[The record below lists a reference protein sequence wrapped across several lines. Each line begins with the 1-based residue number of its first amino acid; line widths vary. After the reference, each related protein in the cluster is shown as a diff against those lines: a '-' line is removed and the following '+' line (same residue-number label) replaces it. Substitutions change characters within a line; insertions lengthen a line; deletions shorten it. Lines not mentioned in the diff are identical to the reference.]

1 MLINLNVMAVSAKQ
15 SRIFYGI
22 LIANLVSL
30 VLVGGSKYLATYLE
44 GENAGTSSGVFIFSS
59 FVIVPLLMG
68 GICAWYWH
76 PLQMKTKHYIG
87 WSVVTTLIACA
98 ASFLFLKEGAICL
111 IIVLPLILCFTIAG
125 ALLARMLYNRKNN
138 TLNSS
143 VAGLAILVLVVDT
156 FSSHKNLQLVS
167 DTLIVNA
174 PIEKVWPH
182 VVEYKPITLKEEYW
196 LFQIGMPSPVQ
207 STVDGYEAGAGR
219 KCIFSN
225 GYVFDEKMIV
235 YKPNEELTFDIIS
248 QPHDPEIMGHIDIVR
263 GQFLLKD
270 NGDGTTTVIGN
281 SWYKLY
287 VFPGWYFNL
296 WSESITRNVHLR
308 VMEHIKILSENHV

>member
-1 MLINLNVMAVSAKQ
+1 MATAPQ
-15 SRIFYGI
+15 NETRIVYGI
-22 LIANLVSL
+22 LMANLVAI
-30 VLVGGSKYLATYLE
+30 VLVGAGKYLVTYLE
-44 GENAGTSSGVFIFSS
+44 GYETGNGSGIFIFSS
-59 FVIVPLLMG
+59 FIIVPIIMG
-68 GICAWYWH
+68 AISAWYWH
-76 PLQMKTKHYIG
+76 PLQLKTRAYIG
-87 WSVVTTLIACA
+87 WSAVSTLIACL
-98 ASFLFLKEGAICL
+98 ASFIFLKEGVICL
-111 IIVLPLILCFTIAG
+111 LIVSPLMLVFTVTG
-125 ALLARMLYNRKNN
+125 ALLARMVYNRKNN

-143 VAGLAILVLVVDT
+143 LVGFVLLVLLADT

-182 VVEYKPITLKEEYW
+182 VVEYKPITSKENYW
-196 LFQIGMPSPVQ
+196 LFKIGMPSPVQ

-225 GYVFDEKMIV
+225 GYVFDEKMV
-235 YKPNEELTFDIIS
+235 VFKPNDELTFDIIS

-263 GQFLLKD
+263 GQFILKN

-308 VMEHIKILSENHV
+308 VMEHIKILSEQDV

>member
-1 MLINLNVMAVSAKQ
+1 MSAPGNQ
-15 SRIFYGI
+15 SRILSGI
-22 LIANLVSL
+22 VLSNLVSV
-30 VLVGGSKYLATYLE
+30 VLVGGGKYLVTYLE
-44 GENAGTSSGVFIFSS
+44 QDNAGSGSGIFVFSS
-59 FVIVPLLMG
+59 FIVVPLLMG
-68 GICAWYWH
+68 AICAWYWH
-76 PLQMKTKHYIG
+76 PLQLKTKHIIG
-87 WSVVTTLIACA
+87 WSLVNTIVACA
-98 ASFLFLKEGAICL
+98 VSFVFLKEGVICL
-111 IIVLPLILCFTIAG
+111 LIVSPLILIFMVTG
-125 ALLARMLYNRKNN
+125 VLLTRLLIKRKNN

-143 VAGLAILVLVVDT
+143 LAGLALLIIVADT
-156 FSSHKNLQLVS
+156 FSAHENVQLVS
-167 DTLIVNA
+167 DTMIVNA

-182 VVEYKPITLKEEYW
+182 VVAYKPITLEEEYW

-235 YKPNEELTFDIIS
+235 YKPNDELTFDILT
-248 QPHDPEIMGHIDIVR
+248 QPHDPEIMGHIDILR

-287 VFPGWYFNL
+287 VFPGWYFNM
-296 WSESITRNVHLR
+296 WSKSITRNVHLR
-308 VMEHIKILSENHV
+308 VMEHIKLLSEGNV

>member
-1 MLINLNVMAVSAKQ
+1 MSTSSNPNL
-15 SRIFYGI
+15 RIFYGI
-22 LIANLVSL
+22 LVANLVSI
-30 VLVGGSKYLATYLE
+30 VLVGAGKYLVTYLE
-44 GENAGTSSGVFIFSS
+44 GNETGNSSGIFIFSS
-59 FVIVPLLMG
+59 FVIVPMIMG
-68 GICAWYWH
+68 AISAWYWH
-76 PLQMKTKHYIG
+76 PLQMKTRAYIG
-87 WSVVTTLIACA
+87 WSAISTLVACA
-98 ASFLFLKEGAICL
+98 ASFIFLKEGVICL
-111 IIVLPLILCFTIAG
+111 LIVSPLILIFIVTG

-143 VAGLAILVLVVDT
+143 LAGLVVVVLLADT
-156 FSSHKNLQLVS
+156 FSSHKNVQLVS
-167 DTLIVNA
+167 DTMIVNA
-174 PIEKVWPH
+174 PIEKVWPF
-182 VVEYKPITLKEEYW
+182 VVEYEPITLKENYW

-207 STVDGYEAGAGR
+207 STVDGHEAGAGR

-235 YKPNEELTFDIIS
+235 YKPNEELTFDILT
-248 QPHDPEIMGHIDIVR
+248 QPHDPEIMGHIDILR

-296 WSESITRNVHLR
+296 WSKSITRNVHLR
-308 VMEHIKILSENHV
+308 VMEHIKILSEQGV

>member
-1 MLINLNVMAVSAKQ
+1 MSTPLPNQ
-15 SRIFYGI
+15 SRILYGI
-22 LIANLVSL
+22 LVANLVSL
-30 VLVGGSKYLATYLE
+30 TLVGGSKYLATYLE
-44 GENAGTSSGVFIFSS
+44 GNETGNGSGIFIFSS
-59 FVIVPLLMG
+59 FVIVPLIMG
-68 GICAWYWH
+68 AISAWFWH
-76 PLQMKTKHYIG
+76 PLQLKTRAYIG
-87 WSVVTTLIACA
+87 WSAISTLVACG
-98 ASFLFLKEGAICL
+98 ASFIFLKEGVICL
-111 IIVLPLILCFTIAG
+111 LIVSPLILLFTVTG

-143 VAGLAILVLVVDT
+143 LAGLVLVVLIADT

-182 VVEYKPITLKEEYW
+182 VVEYKPITLKENYW
-196 LFQIGMPSPVQ
+196 LFKIGMPSPVQ

-225 GYVFDEKMIV
+225 GYVFDEKMVV

-263 GQFLLKD
+263 GQFILKD

-308 VMEHIKILSENHV
+308 VMEHIKILSEQHV

>member
-1 MLINLNVMAVSAKQ
+1 MTSTPTKQ
-15 SRIFYGI
+15 SRIVYGI
-22 LIANLVSL
+22 LVANIVSL
-30 VLVGGSKYLATYLE
+30 LLVGGSKWLATWLE
-44 GENAGTSSGVFIFSS
+44 GSHAGNSSGVFIFSS
-59 FVIVPLLMG
+59 FIIVPLIMG
-68 GICAWYWH
+68 AISAWYWH
-76 PLQMKTKHYIG
+76 PLKLKTIQYIG
-87 WSVVTTLIACA
+87 WSAVSTLVACA
-98 ASFLFLKEGAICL
+98 TSFVFLKEGVICL
-111 IIVLPLILCFTIAG
+111 LIVSPLILCFIITG

-143 VAGLAILVLVVDT
+143 IAGLAFLVLIADT
-156 FSSHKNLQLVS
+156 FSSHENIRLVS
-167 DTLIVNA
+167 DTIIVNA
-174 PIEKVWPH
+174 PIEKVWPY
-182 VVEYKPITLKEEYW
+182 VVEYKPITLKEDYW
-196 LFQIGMPSPVQ
+196 LFQIGMPRPVQ

-235 YKPNEELTFDIIS
+235 YKPNDELTFDIIS
-248 QPHDPEIMGHIDIVR
+248 QPHDPEIMGHIDILR

-308 VMEHIKILSENHV
+308 VMEHIKILSEEHV